1 MGKKQ
6 ACPYTRQVRWNAS
19 SINSEKVGS
28 FDDLMLVKNKIREF
42 LLLSYILNFFF
53 PSLFLGLLNL
63 QLGTSMFFNK
73 RDCFFLIPFLVVTF

>member
-42 LLLSYILNFFF
+42 LLLSYIFNFFF

-63 QLGTSMFFNK
+63 QLGCDKNVMGPQCSLTSVIVFF
-73 RDCFFLIPFLVVTF
+73 

>member
-42 LLLSYILNFFF
+42 LLLSYIFNFFF
-53 PSLFLGLLNL
+53 PQFISWFVKSSVRLW
-63 QLGTSMFFNK
+63 
-73 RDCFFLIPFLVVTF
+73 